1 MYWWLISEFLP
12 TTHKQT
18 KGKIMATTV
27 ITGRD
32 ISLSFTGGTD
42 IEAQA
47 TSAVLTK
54 TNVRET
60 YQTLDGEAYKTTN
73 IEGTFALSMLA
84 DWGKASSVC
93 EALWTAAETAPDTDI
108 TVTLTAATGAQ
119 FVFPIMPEFPT
130 AGGSGTDAQTV
141 DFTFKVSKGEVTET
155 FS

>member
-1 MYWWLISEFLP
+1 
-12 TTHKQT
+12 
-18 KGKIMATTV
+18 MATTV

-54 TNVRET
+54 TNLRET

-73 IEGTFALSMLA
+73 TEASFALSMLA
-84 DWGKASSVC
+84 DWGKTGSVC
-93 EALWTAAETAPDTDI
+93 EALWAAAETHDTTI
-108 TVTLTAATGAQ
+108 SVTMTAATGAQ
-119 FVFPIMPEFPT
+119 FVFPILPEFPT
-130 AGGSGTDAQTV
+130 AGGAGTDAQTV
-141 DFTFKVSKGEVTET
+141 DFTFKIANGTVTET

>member
-1 MYWWLISEFLP
+1 
-12 TTHKQT
+12 
-18 KGKIMATTV
+18 MATTV

-54 TNVRET
+54 TNLRET

-73 IEGTFALSMLA
+73 TEASFALSMLA
-84 DWGKASSVC
+84 DWGKTGSVC
-93 EALWTAAETAPDTDI
+93 EALWSAAETPDTTI
-108 TVTLTAATGAQ
+108 SVTLTAATGAV
-119 FVFPIMPEFPT
+119 FVFPILPEFPT
-130 AGGSGTDAQTV
+130 AGGAGTDAQTV
-141 DFTFKVSKGEVTET
+141 DFTFKVANGSVSET

>member
-1 MYWWLISEFLP
+1 
-12 TTHKQT
+12 
-18 KGKIMATTV
+18 MATTV

-47 TSAVLTK
+47 TNAVLTK
-54 TNVRET
+54 VNERQT

-73 IEGTFALSMLA
+73 LSGTFQLDMLA

-108 TVTLTAATGAQ
+108 SITLTTATGAQ

-130 AGGSGTDAQTV
+130 AGGAGSDAQTV
-141 DFTFKVSKGEVTET
+141 SFTFKVSKGAVVET

>member
-1 MYWWLISEFLP
+1 
-12 TTHKQT
+12 
-18 KGKIMATTV
+18 MATVV

-47 TSAVLTK
+47 LSAVLTK
-54 TNVRET
+54 TNLRET

-84 DWGKASSVC
+84 DWGKTGSVC

-108 TVTLTAATGAQ
+108 TISLTAATGA
-119 FVFPIMPEFPT
+119 VFSFPVMPEFPT
-130 AGGSGTDAQTV
+130 AGGAGTDAQTV
-141 DFTFKVSKGEVTET
+141 DFTFKVSKGAVTET

>member
-1 MYWWLISEFLP
+1 
-12 TTHKQT
+12 
-18 KGKIMATTV
+18 MATTV

-54 TNVRET
+54 VNERQAYE
-60 YQTLDGEAYKTTN
+60 TLDGTAYKTTN
-73 IEGTFALSMLA
+73 ISGSFALSMLA

-93 EALWTAAETAPDTDI
+93 EALWTAAEGSPDTDI
-108 TVTLTAATGAQ
+108 SITLTTATGAQ
-119 FVFPIMPEFPT
+119 FVFPIKPEFPT
-130 AGGSGTDAQTV
+130 AGGAGTDAQTV
-141 DFTFKVSKGEVTET
+141 DFEFTVTGGAVVET

>member
-1 MYWWLISEFLP
+1 
-12 TTHKQT
+12 
-18 KGKIMATTV
+18 MATTV

-47 TSAVLTK
+47 LSAVLTK
-54 TNVRET
+54 TNLRET

-73 IEGTFALSMLA
+73 VEASFALSMLA

-93 EALWTAAETAPDTDI
+93 EALWAAAEAPDTTI
-108 TVTLTAATGAQ
+108 SVTLTAATGAQ
-119 FVFPIMPEFPT
+119 FVFPILPEFPT
-130 AGGSGTDAQTV
+130 AGGAGTDAQTV
-141 DFTFKVSKGEVTET
+141 DFTFKVANGTVTET

>member
-1 MYWWLISEFLP
+1 
-12 TTHKQT
+12 
-18 KGKIMATTV
+18 MATTV

-54 TNVRET
+54 VNERQA
-60 YQTLDGEAYKTTN
+60 YQTLDGVAYKTTD
-73 IEGTFALSMLA
+73 ISGTFALSMLA
-84 DWGKASSVC
+84 DWGKTGSVC

-108 TVTLTAATGAQ
+108 TITLVAATGAS
-119 FVFPIMPEFPT
+119 FSFPIKPEFPT
-130 AGGSGTDAQTV
+130 AGGAGVDAQTV
-141 DFTFKVSKGEVTET
+141 DFEFTVSGGAVTET

>member
-1 MYWWLISEFLP
+1 
-12 TTHKQT
+12 
-18 KGKIMATTV
+18 MATVV

-32 ISLSFTGGTD
+32 VSLSFTGGTD

-60 YQTLDGEAYKTTN
+60 YQTLDGEAYKTVN
-73 IEGTFALSMLA
+73 IEGEFALSMLA
-84 DWGKASSVC
+84 DWGKANSVC

-108 TVTLTAATGAQ
+108 SITLTAATGAS
-119 FVFPIMPEFPT
+119 FVFPIKPEFPT
-130 AGGSGTDAQTV
+130 AGGAGTDAQTV

>member
-1 MYWWLISEFLP
+1 
-12 TTHKQT
+12 
-18 KGKIMATTV
+18 MATTV

-47 TSAVLTK
+47 TNAVLTK
-54 TNVRET
+54 VNERQT

-73 IEGTFALSMLA
+73 ISGTFQLDMLA

-93 EALWTAAETAPDTDI
+93 EAIWTAAESAPDTDI
-108 TVTLTAATGAQ
+108 SVTLTSATGAQ
-119 FVFPIMPEFPT
+119 FVFPIKPEFPT
-130 AGGSGTDAQTV
+130 AGGSGIDAQTV
-141 DFTFKVSKGEVTET
+141 SFTFTVSKGAVVET

>member
-1 MYWWLISEFLP
+1 
-12 TTHKQT
+12 
-18 KGKIMATTV
+18 MATTV

-54 TNVRET
+54 TNLRET
-60 YQTLDGEAYKTTN
+60 FQTLDGEAYKTTN
-73 IEGTFALSMLA
+73 VEASFALSMLA
-84 DWGKASSVC
+84 DWGKTGSVC
-93 EALWTAAETAPDTDI
+93 EALWSAAETPDTTI
-108 TVTLTAATGAQ
+108 SVTMTAATGAQ
-119 FVFPIMPEFPT
+119 FVFPILPEFPT

-141 DFTFKVSKGEVTET
+141 DFTFKVANGAVTET